1 MSLVIIIIIIIILE
15 PLSRQRQL
23 MSDESVALDKWVGV
37 LQIVLTAPT
46 PLPRPRMAVLL
57 TRLYFFL
64 LTRLLSNGW
73 TDFHQIFAKRRL
85 CGIRRRS
92 Q

>member
-23 MSDESVALDKWVGV
+23 MSDESVALDTNGV